1 MDASEDG
8 RRTPQRQ
15 WAAPQPIVPSLVF
28 AARHVRRAAAP
39 ALCST
44 KVLPQKGSVP
54 IDRAQVTRDPLN
66 IFPGESTS

>member
-1 MDASEDG
+1 MDADEDG

-15 WAAPQPIVPSLVF
+15 WAAPQPIVPPLVF
-28 AARHVRRAAAP
+28 AGRHVRRAAAP

-44 KVLPQKGSVP
+44 KVLPQKSP
-54 IDRAQVTRDPLN
+54 AHIDRAQVTRDSLN

>member
-8 RRTPQRQ
+8 RRGPQRQ
-15 WAAPQPIVPSLVF
+15 WAAPQPIVPLLVF
-28 AARHVRRAAAP
+28 AVRHVRPAAVP

-44 KVLPQKGSVP
+44 KVLPQKGSVA